1 MPRLSILER
10 PAQFA
15 LPAAVLCAA
24 VLCAGLLLGGCT
36 APKAG
41 PARLG
46 LRLAPAALGQAITVQ
61 QHLTVRRGGSTNDLD
76 VALEVDA
83 SRVNLVGLAFGQRVL
98 SLQFD
103 GRELTEWRHPML
115 PAQVR
120 AADVL
125 EDLQL
130 TLWPAA
136 EIARVLPAGWTI
148 EEQGLRRT
156 LRLDGK
162 VVTTIDYS
170 GAPRWQGTAVLDNV
184 RYQYKLT
191 VESAPE

>member
-1 MPRLSILER
+1 MSRLSKR
-10 PAQFA
+10 ARAASA
-15 LPAAVLCAA
+15 LPAAGL
-24 VLCAGLLLGGCT
+24 LAGLLLGGC
-36 APKAG
+36 AAQEAG

-46 LRLAPAALGQAITVQ
+46 LRLAPAALGQAISVQ
-61 QHLTVRRGGSTNDLD
+61 QHLTVQRAGATRDLD

-103 GRELTEWRHPML
+103 GRELSEWRHPML

-136 EIARVLPAGWTI
+136 EIARALPPGWAI
-148 EEQGLRRT
+148 EDQGLRRT

-170 GAPRWQGTAVLDNV
+170 GTPRWQGTAVLDNV
-184 RYQYKLT
+184 RYQYRLT
-191 VESAPE
+191 IESAAE

>member
-1 MPRLSILER
+1 MRRLCMPER
-10 PAQFA
+10 IPSKAAA
-15 LPAAVLCAA
+15 LLAALALA
-24 VLCAGLLLGGCT
+24 GCT

-46 LRLAPAALGQAITVQ
+46 LRLAPAALGQPISVQ
-61 QHLTVRRGGSTNDLD
+61 QHLTVQRGGSTNDLD

-83 SRVNLVGLAFGQRVL
+83 ARLNLVGLAFGQRVL
-98 SLQFD
+98 SLDFD
-103 GRELTEWRHPML
+103 GRELKEWRHPML

-136 EIARVLPAGWTI
+136 EIARALPSGWTI

-170 GAPRWQGTAVLDNV
+170 GTPRWQGTAVLDNV

-191 VESAPE
+191 VESAAE

>member
-1 MPRLSILER
+1 MPRPSRLER
-10 PAQFA
+10 AVRSLSATLAIA
-15 LPAAVLCAA
+15 LALVGCA
-24 VLCAGLLLGGCT
+24 T
-36 APKAG
+36 TETG

-46 LRLAPAALGQAITVQ
+46 LRLAPAALGESISVQ
-61 QHLTVRRGGSTNDLD
+61 QHLTVQRGGSTNDLD
-76 VALEVDA
+76 VALEADPARISV
-83 SRVNLVGLAFGQRVL
+83 VGLAFGQRVL
-98 SLQFD
+98 SMQYD
-103 GRELTEWRHPML
+103 GHELTEWRHPML

-130 TLWPAA
+130 TLWPVA
-136 EIARVLPAGWTI
+136 EIARALPPGWRI

-156 LRLDGK
+156 LRLDGQ

-170 GAPRWQGTAVLDNV
+170 GMPRWQGTAVLDNL
-184 RYQYKLT
+184 RYHYKLT

>member
-1 MPRLSILER
+1 MPRLSMPER
-10 PAQFA
+10 AA
-15 LPAAVLCAA
+15 LSAALAA
-24 VLCAGLLLGGCT
+24 SPLLLLLLGGC
-36 APKAG
+36 AEKPGA

-46 LRLAPAALGQAITVQ
+46 LRLAPAALGQPINVQ
-61 QHLTVRRGGSTNDLD
+61 QHLTVQRAGKTNDLD

-103 GRELTEWRHPML
+103 GKDITEWRHPML

-136 EIARVLPAGWTI
+136 DIARALPAGWTV
-148 EEQGLRRT
+148 EDRGLRRT

-170 GAPRWQGTAVLDNV
+170 GTPRWQGTAVLDNL

-191 VESAPE
+191 IESAPE

>member
-1 MPRLSILER
+1 MLER
-10 PAQFA
+10 AA
-15 LPAAVLCAA
+15 LPAAVLMAALFAGPLLVGCAA
-24 VLCAGLLLGGCT
+24 
-36 APKAG
+36 PKSG

-46 LRLAPAALGQAITVQ
+46 LRLAPAALGQPISVQ
-61 QHLTVRRGGSTNDLD
+61 QHLTVQRGAGTNDLD

-83 SRVNLVGLAFGQRVL
+83 GRVDLVGLAFGQRVL
-98 SLQFD
+98 SLKFD

-136 EIARVLPAGWTI
+136 EIARALPAGWTI
-148 EEQGLRRT
+148 EDQGLRRT
-156 LRLDGK
+156 LRLDGE
-162 VVTTIDYS
+162 VVTTIAYS
-170 GAPRWQGTAVLDNV
+170 GMPRWHGTAVLDNV
-184 RYQYKLT
+184 RYKYKLT
-191 VESAPE
+191 IESAPE

>member
-1 MPRLSILER
+1 MPRLSMRER
-10 PAQFA
+10 IV
-15 LPAAVLCAA
+15 LPAAALCAA
-24 VLCAGLLLGGCT
+24 LLLGGCT
-36 APKAG
+36 GPRDG

-46 LRLAPAALGQAITVQ
+46 LRLAPAALGQPIAVQ
-61 QHLTVRRGGSTNDLD
+61 QHLSVQRGGSTRDLD

-83 SRVNLVGLAFGQRVL
+83 GRVKLVGLALGQRVL
-98 SLQFD
+98 SLNFD

-148 EEQGLRRT
+148 EDHGLHRT

-170 GAPRWQGTAVLDNV
+170 GTPRWQGTAVLDNV

-191 VESAPE
+191 IESAAE

>member
-1 MPRLSILER
+1 MPER
-10 PAQFA
+10 IA
-15 LPAAVLCAA
+15 LPAAALCAA
-24 VLCAGLLLGGCT
+24 LLLGGCT
-36 APKAG
+36 TPKDG

-46 LRLAPAALGQAITVQ
+46 LRLAPAALGQPISVQ
-61 QHLTVRRGGSTNDLD
+61 QHLSVQRGAATRDLD

-83 SRVNLVGLAFGQRVL
+83 SRVKLVGLALGQRVL
-98 SLQFD
+98 SLDFD

-115 PAQVR
+115 PVQVR

-148 EEQGLRRT
+148 EDHGLHRT

-170 GAPRWQGTAVLDNV
+170 GTPRWQGTAVLDNV

-191 VESAPE
+191 IESAAE